1 MEKHIKLIFQ
11 AGGRDFEGVWWGRGD
26 LKNVIAFD
34 RYYDVVFKPS
44 INLWNGNENLQLVI
58 EDMRESEIK

>member
-1 MEKHIKLIFQ
+1 MK
-11 AGGRDFEGVWWGRGD
+11 DV
-26 LKNVIAFD
+26 VAFD

-58 EDMRESEIK
+58 EDMQESQTI